1 MGSVDTT
8 PQVEW
13 GTAHHVSP
21 GQKESGDLA
30 VALPHRRGLLLAVI
44 DGCGHG
50 PEAARVAQAAADCL
64 REQPDDSVLGQV
76 HRCHA
81 ALAGTRG
88 VVMTLADYDATE
100 SALTLCGIGNV
111 EAVLFR
117 ARAER
122 GAPARETALLRG
134 GIVGGERPAPYA
146 SVVPVHGGDV
156 LVMLT
161 DGVRAE
167 FAPDLA
173 LRQPPQRLA
182 EQLLARNSKGNDDAL
197 VLVARFPASADE

>member
-1 MGSVDTT
+1 MGSVGTT

-13 GTAHHVSP
+13 GTAHHASP
-21 GQKESGDLA
+21 GQTESGDRA
-30 VALPHRRGLLLAVI
+30 VVLPHRRGLLLAVI

-50 PEAARVAQAAADCL
+50 PEAARAAQAAVETL
-64 REQPDDSVLGQV
+64 RGNPDDSVLGQV
-76 HRCHA
+76 DRCHQ

-100 SALTLCGIGNV
+100 GALTLCGIGNV

-117 ARAER
+117 ARATR
-122 GAPARETALLRG
+122 GTPARETALLRG
-134 GIVGGERPAPYA
+134 GIIGGERPLPYA
-146 SVVPVHGGDV
+146 SVVPVHADDV

-161 DGVRAE
+161 DGVRAD
-167 FAPDLA
+167 FGADLA
-173 LRQPPQRLA
+173 LRQPPQRIA
-182 EQLLARNSKGNDDAL
+182 DHLLSRNSKGNDDAL